1 MKQRENLFLRR
12 PRRRGLPLG
21 GKALLVIALIISSLS
36 ACAGQVA
43 HQGATPSSTRQPDP
57 TPSSTQLLQ
66 QEGPASGLYIGDVG
80 NDAAGN
86 DDALYRVDYQSGKV
100 FWKYQFRLSKPIPGV
115 GKYAPP
121 FGLIVQQGLVFVE
134 SFEVV
139 YAVTAATGHLAW
151 SYTFDSPVELVRGQI
166 SIPVLSQGIYY
177 FTGTKEKEQN
187 GDLLY
192 ALDART
198 GKLLRT
204 YPSVRGF
211 AIQDNVVYTSD
222 LDSGPIRAMNL
233 KTGQVLWQKS
243 IAGPEQHSFQ
253 FFMAPFLLKHTVYF
267 RTNNQLSTTYEYE
280 SSLYAFD
287 AMNGQQLWHSPSVTV
302 SGPVADFPISDQT
315 IVSGVIGDGLSA
327 YDAANG
333 DQLWSRKMGFAGN
346 LMVEGKSIYATFDPN
361 GMDFQGDFP
370 PQDPHVPGIMSL
382 DGGTGSLIWQK
393 LITTQLAGDPSSDTI
408 LGFLV
413 HKSILYINQNT
424 PIKGHE
430 TYRTTA
436 MDAGGKVLWQIN
448 LGGYAAEVLVS

>member
-1 MKQRENLFLRR
+1 MKQRENLFLRC
-12 PRRRGLPLG
+12 PRRRDLPLG

-66 QEGPASGLYIGDVG
+66 QEGPASGLYIGNVG

-86 DDALYRVDYQSGKV
+86 DSALYRVDYQSGKV
-100 FWKYQFRLSKPIPGV
+100 LWKYQFRLSKPIPGL

-121 FGLIVQQGLVFVE
+121 YGLIVQQGLVFVE
-134 SFEVV
+134 SFGVV

-151 SYTFDSPVELVRGQI
+151 SYTLDSTIELIRGQI

-204 YPSVRGF
+204 YSSVRGF
-211 AIQDNVVYTSD
+211 ALQENVLYTSD
-222 LDSGPIRAMNL
+222 MDRGPIRAMNL
-233 KTGQVLWQKS
+233 KSGQVLWQKS
-243 IAGPEQHSFQ
+243 IAGSEHHPFQ
-253 FFMAPFLLKHTVYF
+253 FFMAPYILKHTVYF
-267 RTNNQLSTTYEYE
+267 RTNNQLPTNAYE

-302 SGPVADFPISDQT
+302 RGPVADFPISAET
-315 IVSGVIGDGLSA
+315 IVSGVIGDGLCA
-327 YDAANG
+327 YDAAHG

-361 GMDFQGDFP
+361 GMDFLGGFP
-370 PQDPHVPGIMSL
+370 PQDPHVPGLMSL

-413 HKSILYINQNT
+413 HKSILYINQDT

-436 MDAGGKVLWQIN
+436 MDPGGKVLWQIN
-448 LGGYAAEVLVS
+448 LGGYATEVLVS

>member
-12 PRRRGLPLG
+12 PRRRDLPLG
-21 GKALLVIALIISSLS
+21 GKALLVIVLIISSLS
-36 ACAGQVA
+36 ACTGPVA
-43 HQGATPSSTRQPDP
+43 HQGI

-66 QEGPASGLYIGDVG
+66 QEGPASGLYIGDIG

-86 DDALYRVDYQSGKV
+86 GSAVYRVDYQSGKV
-100 FWKYQFRLSKPIPGV
+100 LWKYQFRLSKPIPGL

-121 FGLIVQQGLVFVE
+121 YGLIVQQGLVFVE
-134 SFEVV
+134 SFGVV

-151 SYTFDSPVELVRGQI
+151 SYTLDSTIELIRGQM

-204 YPSVRGF
+204 YSSVRGF
-211 AIQDNVVYTSD
+211 ALQDNVLYTSD
-222 LDSGPIRAMNL
+222 MDRGPIRAMNL
-233 KTGQVLWQKS
+233 KSGQVLWQKS
-243 IAGPEQHSFQ
+243 IAGPEHHPSQ
-253 FFMAPFLLKHTVYF
+253 FFMAPYILKHTVYF
-267 RTNNQLSTTYEYE
+267 RTNNQLLTNTYE
-280 SSLYAFD
+280 SSLYTFD
-287 AMNGQQLWHSPSVTV
+287 AMNGQPLWHSSSVTV
-302 SGPVADFPISDQT
+302 RGPVADFPISEQT
-315 IVSGVIGDGLSA
+315 IVSGVIGDGLYA
-327 YDAANG
+327 YDAAHG
-333 DQLWSRKMGFAGN
+333 HQLWSRKMGFGGN
-346 LMVEGKSIYATFDPN
+346 LMAEGKSIYATFDPN
-361 GMDFQGDFP
+361 SMDFLGGFP

-393 LITTQLAGDPSSDTI
+393 LITTQLAGDLSSDTI

-413 HKSILYINQNT
+413 HKSILYINQDT

-436 MDAGGKVLWQIN
+436 MDSGGKVLWQIN
-448 LGGYAAEVLVS
+448 LGGYATEVLVF

>member
-12 PRRRGLPLG
+12 PRRRDLPLG

-43 HQGATPSSTRQPDP
+43 HQGATPSSNRQPDP

-66 QEGPASGLYIGDVG
+66 QEGPTSGLYIGEVG
-80 NDAAGN
+80 TDAAGN
-86 DDALYRVDYQSGKV
+86 DSALYRVDYQSGKV
-100 FWKYQFRLSKPIPGV
+100 LWKYQFRLSKPIPGV

-121 FGLIVQQGLVFVE
+121 YGLIVQQGLVFVE
-134 SFEVV
+134 SFGVV

-151 SYTFDSPVELVRGQI
+151 SYPFDSTLELIRGQM

-204 YPSVRGF
+204 YSEVRGF
-211 AIQDNVVYTSD
+211 ALQENVLYTSD
-222 LDSGPIRAMNL
+222 MDRGPIRAMNL
-233 KTGQVLWQKS
+233 KSGQVLWQKS
-243 IAGPEQHSFQ
+243 IAGPEHYPFQ
-253 FFMAPFLLKHTVYF
+253 FFMAPSLLKHTVYF
-267 RTNNQLSTTYEYE
+267 RANNQLPTNAYE

-287 AMNGQQLWHSPSVTV
+287 AMTGQQLWHSPNVTV
-302 SGPVADFPISDQT
+302 RGPVADFPISDQT
-315 IVSGVIGDGLSA
+315 IVSGVIGDGLWAS
-327 YDAANG
+327 DAAHG

-361 GMDFQGDFP
+361 ATDFLEDFP
-370 PQDPHVPGIMSL
+370 PQDPHVPGLMSL
-382 DGGTGSLIWQK
+382 DAGTGSLIWQK

-413 HKSILYINQNT
+413 HKSILYINQDT

-436 MDAGGKVLWQIN
+436 MDPGGKVLWQIN
-448 LGGYAAEVLVS
+448 LGGYAPEVLVS